1 MTRLLQ
7 RLLLSIVLLS
17 PATVFALGLGDIDL
31 HSGLNEPLSADIELV
46 SAAPDELSSLRAN
59 LASRETFARY
69 GLERPASFN
78 DLEFRVGRS
87 ADGRNVLQ
95 VRSREAVT
103 EPFLSFLVEVNW
115 SRGRLLRE
123 YTLLLDPPVYMPGEE
138 KAQSAP
144 VTAPQA
150 GPTESA
156 RSGTVQR
163 PVEPEPRAPEPTSV
177 SRPSEPVA
185 IDGSSYTVR
194 SNDTLWNIASN
205 LRPGASSELNRTM
218 LALYRANPE
227 AFGGNINQ
235 LKAGAILRIPAGSE
249 FESIGTG
256 EANAEVRRQYAEWR
270 ASRGVAADGAAPA
283 DARLRLVTPEQGGEG
298 ATPSTTTGPE
308 SQALRDR
315 VSQLESQLEESRR
328 AIELRDQELAQ
339 LQQQL
344 GQQPPTTAPA
354 PEATTEPA
362 PAPTEPEATAVPPT
376 DGTQPPA
383 VEPEPTAEPEAAQ
396 PEPAPTAQPAPAEEP
411 AKPSLIDWLL
421 ENWYYPLAA
430 LLILGG
436 IIFGLTRRRQEPD
449 FGSFG
454 KLAEAARVPTREPK
468 IGRESVTTPIR
479 ATNKAVDDTFLVEES
494 GERQQ
499 PKFAPVAV
507 EPIRVEKPPKPEPSR
522 RKSDETLSSETA
534 INLDQGDPLAEADFH
549 MAYGLYDQAADLV
562 RIAIER
568 EPQRRDLRL
577 KLLEIFFVWGNKD
590 AFLQAARQLAETRGE
605 APAGE
610 WEKISIMG
618 RQISPDD
625 PMFAAGGRPGA
636 AAADV
641 DHNLEGGENRVDL
654 DLLGPSDGDGA
665 GGIDLDLGHAG
676 GDDDTSDTG
685 EVAQLREGEV
695 GLDFVLDS
703 SGRHSDGSATT
714 REMTA
719 RNMETP
725 TVETEAYGGGS
736 EVPTVETPALRTR
749 DSTTIRE
756 KLSAA
761 MLNRDSVNPDQTAEL
776 ALDDLGLELD
786 QLPDGDSGPLSEM
799 EETDH
804 PGDAATMVAG
814 LDERSRRAI
823 ENAEAHARGRE
834 SDRTMRSRTLTSEEK
849 ISPTGTWVLDDKTLA
864 ATVALPGGGR
874 GDSST
879 TQDRVRALAA
889 AASESTEDTARRPK
903 LDSESTAELAGLA
916 GDEMDLDLDR
926 LESALKS
933 DTVKQQRRG
942 ASAEDRFASDVFGSK
957 GAADGLDLDVGEVRR
972 DRDRAPTGT
981 ARIPADEMGLPEL
994 EPVTMSEVGTKLDLA
1009 RAYMDMGDPEG
1020 ARSILEEVLQEG
1032 SANQKQEAQRLI
1044 DSLPG

>member
-7 RLLLSIVLLS
+7 RLLVSIVLLS
-17 PATVFALGLGDIDL
+17 PATVFALGLGEIDL

-46 SAAPDELSSLRAN
+46 SAAPDELSSLRAS

-69 GLERPASFN
+69 GLERPVSFN
-78 DLEFRVGRS
+78 DLQFRVGKS

-103 EPFLSFLVEVNW
+103 EPFMSFLVEVNW

-123 YTLLLDPPVYMPGEE
+123 YTLLLDPPVYMPGETQ
-138 KAQSAP
+138 AQSAP

-156 RSGTVQR
+156 RSGAVQR
-163 PVEPEPRAPEPTSV
+163 PVEPEPRAAEPTSV
-177 SRPSEPVA
+177 SRTSEPVA
-185 IDGSSYTVR
+185 FDASSYTVR

-205 LRPGASSELNRTM
+205 LKPGASTEVNRTM

-235 LKAGAILRIPAGSE
+235 LRAGAILRIPAASE
-249 FESIGTG
+249 FETIGTG

-270 ASRGVAADGAAPA
+270 ASRGQAEGAAPA

-298 ATPSTTTGPE
+298 AAPSTTTGPD
-308 SQALRDR
+308 SKALRDR

-328 AIELRDQELAQ
+328 AIELRDRELAQ

-344 GQQPPTTAPA
+344 GQQATPA
-354 PEATTEPA
+354 PTPEPTAEPA
-362 PAPTEPEATAVPPT
+362 PAPTEPEATTAAPT
-376 DGTQPPA
+376 
-383 VEPEPTAEPEAAQ
+383 EPTEAPVEEPAPSVEPEAAQ
-396 PEPAPTAQPAPAEEP
+396 PEPTPQPAPAEAP
-411 AKPSLIDWLL
+411 AKPSWIDWLL

-454 KLAEAARVPTREPK
+454 KLAEAARAPTREPK
-468 IGRESVTTPIR
+468 FERESVTTPIR
-479 ATNKAVDDTFLVEES
+479 TTNKAVDDTFLVEES
-494 GERQQ
+494 GERPQ
-499 PKFAPVAV
+499 PKFAPTAV
-507 EPIRVEKPPKPEPSR
+507 EPVRAEKKPKAEPSR
-522 RKSDETLSSETA
+522 RKADDTLSSETA

-562 RIAIER
+562 RIATER
-568 EPQRRDLRL
+568 EPQRRDLKL

-625 PMFAAGGRPGA
+625 PMFAAGGRSGA

-641 DHNLEGGENRVDL
+641 DLNLEGGENRVDL
-654 DLLGPSDGDGA
+654 DLLGPSDGESG

-676 GDDDTSDTG
+676 GDDDASDTG
-685 EVAQLREGEV
+685 EVAELREGEV

-714 REMTA
+714 REMAA
-719 RNMETP
+719 RTMETP
-725 TVETEAYGGGS
+725 TVETEAYGGS
-736 EVPTVETPALRTR
+736 TDVPTVETPALRSR

-756 KLSAA
+756 KLNAA
-761 MLNRDSVNPDQTAEL
+761 MLNRDAVTPDQTAEL

-786 QLPDGDSGPLSEM
+786 QLPDGGDDPLSDL

-814 LDERSRRAI
+814 FDERSRRAI
-823 ENAEAHARGRE
+823 ENAEAHARGRDA
-834 SDRTMRSRTLTSEEK
+834 DRTMRSRTLTGEEK

-889 AASESTEDTARRPK
+889 ASGASDTEDTARRRK
-903 LDSESTAELAGLA
+903 FDSESTAELAGLA
-916 GDEMDLDLDR
+916 GEEMDLDLDR

-933 DTVKQQRRG
+933 DTVKQQRKG
-942 ASAEDRFASDVFGSK
+942 ASAEDRFASDIFGSK
-957 GAADGLDLDVGEVRR
+957 DAAGGGLDLDVGEVRR

-981 ARIPADEMGLPEL
+981 ARIPADEMGLPDL